1 MKYVAVTFKN
11 KNGFSS
17 KRYVY
22 KTDLN
27 LIKDSIGDIVVD
39 GHTTYSSPVKVEVI
53 RDSKEVDPG
62 RFSFEIRTITDFKL
76 LQAPRRPDSLVR
88 KAMFNKKKGVTTVI
102 WSDGT
107 VTMVSQ
113 HPEDEWDKE
122 KALAMCFM
130 KRAYDNRGCFN
141 EELKKWCD
149 DARHEIK
156 GE

>member
-53 RDSKEVDPG
+53 KDSKEVDPG
-62 RFSFEIRTITDFKL
+62 RF
-76 LQAPRRPDSLVR
+76 
-88 KAMFNKKKGVTTVI
+88 
-102 WSDGT
+102 
-107 VTMVSQ
+107 
-113 HPEDEWDKE
+113 
-122 KALAMCFM
+122 
-130 KRAYDNRGCFN
+130 
-141 EELKKWCD
+141 
-149 DARHEIK
+149 
-156 GE
+156 